1 MNQINNSNINITY
14 FKNKQQQYLSDYS
27 VFATKTAQSTIEMCR
42 VVYEAKQD
50 LSKEEFLG
58 FCDAIGHKSENSTI
72 RKYLAIGEKY
82 AQFIN
87 HAELLPNSWT
97 SIYLITQIS
106 ADNFNALIATNNSM
120 ASMTGKQIQNLI
132 DCDKDESTV
141 PVTIE
146 ASADTPSAIDA
157 AQSAEVVTTNLTA
170 IAGAATVTTTS
181 ANAAANTPTSLT
193 ATSNET
199 SAEFAA
205 SADDEMFAHR
215 ATADLIHQASKSIDA
230 SSIDTVDDIDSS
242 YEITIRFNKRP
253 VDQAIHAMAE
263 ALESLKYQYGL
274 DIEIVS
280 GSTQS
285 A

>member
-141 PVTIE
+141 PITIE
-146 ASADTPSAIDA
+146 ASADK
-157 AQSAEVVTTNLTA
+157 
-170 IAGAATVTTTS
+170 
-181 ANAAANTPTSLT
+181 PTSLT

-215 ATADLIHQASKSIDA
+215 ATADLIHQASKNIDA